1 MSKIV
6 DNVSELTDRE
16 KNELLEWMCKEEIL
30 SFVYNYLSEEYDK
43 KYVLHDISSK
53 SKEELWSKV
62 QDACAALSRHR
73 GSREIFFS
81 DKMRSA
87 LSGYTYVEDMIKE
100 GDV

>member
-16 KNELLEWMCKEEIL
+16 KNELLEWMCKEEVL
-30 SFVYNYLSEEYDK
+30 SFVYNHLSSVYGTDHVRDEDK
-43 KYVLHDISSK
+43 V
-53 SKEELWSKV
+53 ELWNKV
-62 QDACAALSRHR
+62 QDARAALARHH

-87 LSGYTYVEDMIKE
+87 LSGYASVEDMIKE